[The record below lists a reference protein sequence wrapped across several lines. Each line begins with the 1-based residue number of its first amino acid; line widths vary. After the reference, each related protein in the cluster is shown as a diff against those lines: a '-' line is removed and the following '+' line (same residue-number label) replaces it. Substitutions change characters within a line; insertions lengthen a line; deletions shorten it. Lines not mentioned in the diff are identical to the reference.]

1 VARTALHQR
10 RVRDQS
16 GSPGASH
23 TLVCWGSHAFS
34 GIVCEGW
41 FSGVLPRRSRDPGGP
56 AIVQGGHQ
64 VAPEE
69 NERKNL
75 GGRTLYLGILGACRL
90 FQQANA
96 GTPAQLHYKTE
107 PTGRQPRKR
116 RSELERYCTDL
127 LKPVLSSAGKPLPQ
141 AVSEVAWVFH
151 WRNCLL
157 KVLSA
162 EFRI

>member
-1 VARTALHQR
+1 MRVGLAAYFHAAVGTLAAL
-10 RVRDQS
+10 QS
-16 GSPGASH
+16 CKA
-23 TLVCWGSHAFS
+23 
-34 GIVCEGW
+34 GI
-41 FSGVLPRRSRDPGGP
+41 
-56 AIVQGGHQ
+56 I

-141 AVSEVAWVFH
+141 AVSDVAWVFH